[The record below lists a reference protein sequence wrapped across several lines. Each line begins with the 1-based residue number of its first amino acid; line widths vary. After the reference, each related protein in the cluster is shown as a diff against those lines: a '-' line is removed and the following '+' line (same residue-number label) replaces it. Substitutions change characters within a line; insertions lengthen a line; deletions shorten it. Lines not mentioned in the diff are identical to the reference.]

1 LAPEPTSKEKGR
13 QEKIGERRGKEGR
26 EARKVKGG
34 EERAHEC
41 GLATGLALGPQ
52 QVVVGRRAS
61 V

>member
-1 LAPEPTSKEKGR
+1 MPTEVPAAA
-13 QEKIGERRGKEGR
+13 GKEGR
-26 EARKVKGG
+26 EVRKVKGG

-52 QVVVGRRAS
+52 QVVVGLRAS